1 MESIQSNFNPLN
13 LQYGLGDVIVSDDKF
28 NIIEID
34 LIDRCQ
40 LKCPLCLRQ
49 EFQSRKKIYN
59 PNDVNDL
66 ILFFNNLFNIPG
78 YNIKLVKLIGTLSE
92 PTLYKDLIKLI
103 LFFNSKDI
111 SVQISTNGNLEN
123 DLFWY
128 ELKHALNNN
137 PQNELLFAI
146 EGSTEESYQ
155 RYRQNGRLSKVL
167 HNLNIISIERKFK
180 LGWQFIKFQHN
191 ENEFNNIKK
200 LINEKIDFIEIYHC
214 NEPENLNQEILPT
227 KEIIS
232 KFYKK
237 RMLINDSIT
246 NLNFDMKNIICK
258 SETFK
263 ELFIDVHRNVWPCTN
278 LFEYY
283 LQMGTKP
290 DYIPTIYDFIKED
303 SHYKIKEIY
312 KNRSTTFECFK
323 SCSNYG
329 HKLEKDFLRKRII
342 NDSNR

>member
-1 MESIQSNFNPLN
+1 MEFIQNNYNPLN
-13 LQYGLGDVIVSDDKF
+13 LQYGLDDVIKSDDKF

-49 EFQSRKKIYN
+49 EFPSRKKIFN
-59 PNDVNDL
+59 SNDYNDL
-66 ILFFNNLFNIPG
+66 VNFFNSIENIPG

-103 LFFNSKDI
+103 NFFNSKNI
-111 SVQISTNGNLEN
+111 SVQISTNGNLV
-123 DLFWY
+123 DHRYWD
-128 ELKHALNNN
+128 ELTNALNKN

-146 EGSTEESYQ
+146 EGSTEESY
-155 RYRQNGRLSKVL
+155 RYYRRGGNLSNAL
-167 HNLNIISIERKFK
+167 YNLNIVSNHRLFK

-191 ENEFNNIKK
+191 ENDFDKIKDI
-200 LINEKIDFIEIYHC
+200 LQSKIDFIEIYHC
-214 NEPENLNQEILPT
+214 NEPERFDQEILPT
-227 KEIIS
+227 KKIIS

-246 NLNFDMKNIICK
+246 HTNFDIKTITCK
-258 SETFK
+258 SETFR
-263 ELFIDVHRNVWPCTN
+263 ELFIDTYRNVWPCTN

-283 LQMGTKP
+283 LQNGTKP
-290 DYIPTIYDFIKED
+290 DYIPNIYDYIKED
-303 SHYKIKEIY
+303 SHYKIEEIY
-312 KNRSTTFECFK
+312 KSRITTFECFK

-329 HKLEKDFLRKRII
+329 HKLEKEFLRKRIL
-342 NDSNR
+342 NEAN